1 MIESQKLNY
10 VRQHQQELRVDK
22 YMNLNACNNDPET
35 HGNEKGKRII
45 PPSSFVGCRRYMEQ
59 LYFDGMEICG
69 HIGFPDLFLT
79 LTCNPAWQKIQRKVR
94 KCNLRHDDCPDVVS
108 RISKMKLS
116 HLMNDLKSGH
126 AFGPIVG
133 CK

>member
-79 LTCNPAWQKIQRKVR
+79 LTCNPAWPEIQRKVR
-94 KCNLRHDDCPDVVS
+94 KYNKRPDVVS
-108 RISKMKLS
+108 
-116 HLMNDLKSGH
+116 
-126 AFGPIVG
+126 
-133 CK
+133 